1 MQIDWLTVAAQIANF
16 LVLVWLLQR
25 FLYRPITE
33 AMARREE
40 RIEAGLSAAKSAR
53 AEVDAMASRL
63 QEERAALE
71 ANREAVLDQAR
82 QEAGELRARLEAD
95 LREEMDAKRRT
106 WQAHLEDE
114 RQAFTDRLKQRAG
127 HQVIEIV
134 GRVLGD
140 YAGSDLAGQLA
151 STFVERLADLDPE
164 RRGKLVEAAGR
175 TADPARVD
183 SSLVLKPGVR
193 SQITRAIHDCV
204 SREIEVQYG
213 ESEDLLLGI
222 RLTIGEQTVEWS
234 AGQFLRRL
242 ETTLD
247 EVIEAGGHAH
257 SGRPSVAGQ
266 AAGG

>member
-53 AEVDAMASRL
+53 AEVEAMAARL

-71 ANREAVLDQAR
+71 ASREAILDQAR
-82 QEAGELRARLEAD
+82 QEAGELRSRLEAD
-95 LREEMDAKRRT
+95 IRDEMDARRRT

-134 GRVLGD
+134 GRVLSD

-151 STFVERLADLDPE
+151 STFIERLAALDPD
-164 RRGKLVEAAGR
+164 RRGKLGEAAGR
-175 TADPARVD
+175 TVDPARVE
-183 SSLVLKPGVR
+183 SSLALKPEVR
-193 SQITRAIHDCV
+193 SRIIRAIHDCV
-204 SREIEVQYG
+204 TRDIEVEYR
-213 ESEDLLLGI
+213 ESADLLLGI

-234 AGQFLRRL
+234 ASQFLRRL

-247 EVIEAGGHAH
+247 EVIEAGSHART
-257 SGRPSVAGQ
+257 GRVS
-266 AAGG
+266 AAG